1 MIPPKTKRTLD
12 HFCKNTVISYLFP
25 VRPGRG
31 RDPRAASAQAAGAAR
46 GRRRGPWPPCPP
58 RVFGR
63 GTQGR
68 WEALRHAPHGARPR
82 RAPDD
87 RRRSEARTPCSP
99 DSGQPNA
106 PASAYPG
113 HAPAQHS
120 RALQH
125 RFSHIT
131 RTYVQHEHVVR
142 LRAVSTPSPGHAKP
156 PADGMRVTHMDIWTC
171 IMHLRHS
178 ETSYRTRP
186 MGPGQSLHVHPSREY
201 AASPLSAVQR
211 PHRILSSPIST

>member
-31 RDPRAASAQAAGAAR
+31 RAGERA
-46 GRRRGPWPPCPP
+46 GRRRSAGASSRAVPVAPVPAASVRPGDAGPLGGVAP
-58 RVFGR
+58 RATRRTTAPRAGR
-63 GTQGR
+63 PSTVGGSDAVLAGQR
-68 WEALRHAPHGARPR
+68 
-82 RAPDD
+82 
-87 RRRSEARTPCSP
+87 
-99 DSGQPNA
+99 GQPNA